1 MIYLN
6 RYKNDANPS
15 YQKIYELFKDKNYFV
30 ITTNANHQ
38 FQLAGFDK
46 KRLFYMQGDYGL
58 FQCSLP
64 CHNKTY
70 DNKEIIF
77 KMINSI
83 KDNKIPSSL
92 IPRCPLCGRPMTTN
106 LRCDNHF
113 FEDLGWHQAYKRY
126 NDFITKYKD
135 KKNCILELGVGFST
149 PVWIKNPFIKMTYLN
164 KKASYICVDLGYIEI
179 PKEIK
184 NQTIIFNEDIKK
196 IFEEDFFKNLT
207 GLSSCRLFLT
217 YYNKKIK

>member
-30 ITTNANHQ
+30 ITTNVDHQ

-70 DNKEIIF
+70 DNKKIIF

-92 IPRCPLCGRPMTTN
+92 IPRCPLCRRPMTTN

-113 FEDLGWHQAYKRY
+113 FEDLG
-126 NDFITKYKD
+126 
-135 KKNCILELGVGFST
+135 
-149 PVWIKNPFIKMTYLN
+149 
-164 KKASYICVDLGYIEI
+164 
-179 PKEIK
+179 
-184 NQTIIFNEDIKK
+184 
-196 IFEEDFFKNLT
+196 
-207 GLSSCRLFLT
+207 
-217 YYNKKIK
+217 

>member
-30 ITTNANHQ
+30 ITTNVDHQ

-70 DNKEIIF
+70 DNKKIIL

-83 KDNKIPSSL
+83 K
-92 IPRCPLCGRPMTTN
+92 
-106 LRCDNHF
+106 
-113 FEDLGWHQAYKRY
+113 E
-126 NDFITKYKD
+126 
-135 KKNCILELGVGFST
+135 
-149 PVWIKNPFIKMTYLN
+149 N
-164 KKASYICVDLGYIEI
+164 KKPS
-179 PKEIK
+179 
-184 NQTIIFNEDIKK
+184 
-196 IFEEDFFKNLT
+196 
-207 GLSSCRLFLT
+207 R
-217 YYNKKIK
+217 

>member
-1 MIYLN
+1 MMLILHI
-6 RYKNDANPS
+6 K
-15 YQKIYELFKDKNYFV
+15 KIYELFKDKNYFV
-30 ITTNANHQ
+30 ITTNVDHQ

-70 DNKEIIF
+70 DNKKIIF

-92 IPRCPLCGRPMTTN
+92 ISRCPLCRRPMITN

-113 FEDLGWHQAYKRY
+113 FEDLSWHQVYKRY
-126 NDFITKYKD
+126 NDFITKYND
-135 KKNCILELGVGFST
+135 KKIVF
-149 PVWIKNPFIKMTYLN
+149 
-164 KKASYICVDLGYIEI
+164 
-179 PKEIK
+179 
-184 NQTIIFNEDIKK
+184 
-196 IFEEDFFKNLT
+196 
-207 GLSSCRLFLT
+207 
-217 YYNKKIK
+217 

>member
-30 ITTNANHQ
+30 IATNVEHQ

-92 IPRCPLCGRPMTTN
+92 IPRCLLCGRHMTTN

-126 NDFITKYKD
+126 NDFITKYND
-135 KKNCILELGVGFST
+135 KKIVF
-149 PVWIKNPFIKMTYLN
+149 
-164 KKASYICVDLGYIEI
+164 
-179 PKEIK
+179 
-184 NQTIIFNEDIKK
+184 
-196 IFEEDFFKNLT
+196 
-207 GLSSCRLFLT
+207 
-217 YYNKKIK
+217 

>member
-30 ITTNANHQ
+30 ITTNVDHQ

-70 DNKEIIF
+70 DNKKIIF

-92 IPRCPLCGRPMTTN
+92 IPRCPLCRRPMITN

-113 FEDLGWHQAYKRY
+113 FEDLGWHQVYKRY
-126 NDFITKYKD
+126 NDLK
-135 KKNCILELGVGFST
+135 
-149 PVWIKNPFIKMTYLN
+149 
-164 KKASYICVDLGYIEI
+164 
-179 PKEIK
+179 
-184 NQTIIFNEDIKK
+184 
-196 IFEEDFFKNLT
+196 
-207 GLSSCRLFLT
+207 
-217 YYNKKIK
+217 

>member
-1 MIYLN
+1 MLILHI
-6 RYKNDANPS
+6 K
-15 YQKIYELFKDKNYFV
+15 KIYELFKDKNYFV
-30 ITTNANHQ
+30 ITTNVDHQ

-70 DNKEIIF
+70 DNKKIIF

-92 IPRCPLCGRPMTTN
+92 IPRCPLCRRPMITN

-113 FEDLGWHQAYKRY
+113 FEDLGWHQVYKRY
-126 NDFITKYKD
+126 NDFITKYND
-135 KKNCILELGVGFST
+135 KKLYFRAWCR
-149 PVWIKNPFIKMTYLN
+149 
-164 KKASYICVDLGYIEI
+164 
-179 PKEIK
+179 
-184 NQTIIFNEDIKK
+184 
-196 IFEEDFFKNLT
+196 FFYT
-207 GLSSCRLFLT
+207 GLD
-217 YYNKKIK
+217 

>member
-30 ITTNANHQ
+30 ITTNVEHQ

-58 FQCSLP
+58 FQCILP

-92 IPRCPLCGRPMTTN
+92 IPRCLLCGRHMTTN

-126 NDFITKYKD
+126 NDFITKYND
-135 KKNCILELGVGFST
+135 KKIVF
-149 PVWIKNPFIKMTYLN
+149 
-164 KKASYICVDLGYIEI
+164 
-179 PKEIK
+179 
-184 NQTIIFNEDIKK
+184 
-196 IFEEDFFKNLT
+196 
-207 GLSSCRLFLT
+207 
-217 YYNKKIK
+217 

>member
-30 ITTNANHQ
+30 ITTNVDHQ

-70 DNKEIIF
+70 DNKKIIF

-92 IPRCPLCGRPMTTN
+92 IPRCPLCGRHLTTN

-135 KKNCILELGVGFST
+135 KKIVF
-149 PVWIKNPFIKMTYLN
+149 
-164 KKASYICVDLGYIEI
+164 
-179 PKEIK
+179 
-184 NQTIIFNEDIKK
+184 
-196 IFEEDFFKNLT
+196 
-207 GLSSCRLFLT
+207 
-217 YYNKKIK
+217 

>member
-1 MIYLN
+1 M
-6 RYKNDANPS
+6 
-15 YQKIYELFKDKNYFV
+15 FKDKNYFV
-30 ITTNANHQ
+30 ITTNVDHQ
-38 FQLAGFDK
+38 FQLADFDK

-92 IPRCPLCGRPMTTN
+92 IPRCPLCRRPMITN

-113 FEDLGWHQAYKRY
+113 FEDLGWHQVYKRY

-135 KKNCILELGVGFST
+135 KKIVF
-149 PVWIKNPFIKMTYLN
+149 
-164 KKASYICVDLGYIEI
+164 
-179 PKEIK
+179 
-184 NQTIIFNEDIKK
+184 
-196 IFEEDFFKNLT
+196 
-207 GLSSCRLFLT
+207 
-217 YYNKKIK
+217 